1 MEQTLYLVRHA
12 HAAAF
17 QPDSERPLSAKGKKQ
32 IERISSALRE
42 KGLVEPSAIW
52 HSPYL
57 RAIETATLLH
67 EGLGLSVGLETVDG
81 INPFD
86 DPSKIAER
94 IHPSNEDIMVVGHE
108 PNLSSLASLLLS
120 GSQSF
125 QCIVFPKTS
134 ILSLARLKVGDQ
146 STPWQIAWH
155 ISHKHFK

>member
-12 HAAAF
+12 HAADF
-17 QPDSERPLSAKGKKQ
+17 QPDSKRPLSAKGKKQ
-32 IERISSALRE
+32 IERISSALQG
-42 KGLVEPSAIW
+42 KGLIEPSVIW

-81 INPFD
+81 ITPFD

-94 IHPSNEDIMVVGHE
+94 IDSSTEDIMVVGHE
-108 PNLSSLASLLLS
+108 PKLSSLTSLLLS

-125 QCIVFPKTS
+125 QCMIFPKTS
-134 ILSLARLKVGDQ
+134 ILSLTRLKVSDQ

-155 ISHKHFK
+155 ISHKHF

>member
-12 HAAAF
+12 HATAF
-17 QPDSERPLSAKGKKQ
+17 QPDSERPLSVKGKKQ

-42 KGLVEPSAIW
+42 KGLIEPSAIW

-81 INPFD
+81 INPF
-86 DPSKIAER
+86 
-94 IHPSNEDIMVVGHE
+94 
-108 PNLSSLASLLLS
+108 
-120 GSQSF
+120 
-125 QCIVFPKTS
+125 
-134 ILSLARLKVGDQ
+134 GDQ

>member
-12 HAAAF
+12 HAADF
-17 QPDSERPLSAKGKKQ
+17 QPDSKRPLSAKGKKQ
-32 IERISSALRE
+32 IERISSALWG
-42 KGLVEPSAIW
+42 KGLIEPSVIW

-81 INPFD
+81 ISPFD

-94 IHPSNEDIMVVGHE
+94 IDPSTEDIMVVGHE
-108 PNLSSLASLLLS
+108 PKLSSLTSLLLS

-125 QCIVFPKTS
+125 QCMIFPKTS
-134 ILSLARLKVGDQ
+134 ILSLTRLKVSDQ

-155 ISHKHFK
+155 ISHKHF

>member
-12 HAAAF
+12 HAADF
-17 QPDSERPLSAKGKKQ
+17 QPDSKRPLSAKGKKQ
-32 IERISSALRE
+32 IERISSALRG
-42 KGLVEPSAIW
+42 KGLIEPSVIW

-81 INPFD
+81 ITPFD

-94 IHPSNEDIMVVGHE
+94 IDSSTEDIMVVGHE
-108 PNLSSLASLLLS
+108 PKLSSLTSLLLS

-125 QCIVFPKTS
+125 QCMIFPKTS
-134 ILSLARLKVGDQ
+134 ILSLTRLKVSDQ

-155 ISHKHFK
+155 ISHKHF

>member
-12 HAAAF
+12 HASDL
-17 QPDSERPLSAKGKKQ
+17 QPDSERPLSAKGKRQ
-32 IERISSALRE
+32 IERISSALRK
-42 KGLVEPSAIW
+42 KGLIEPSVIW

-67 EGLGLSVGLETVDG
+67 EGLGLSVGLEIVNG
-81 INPFD
+81 ITPFD

-94 IHPSNEDIMVVGHE
+94 IDRSNEDIMVVGHE

-120 GSQSF
+120 GAQSF

-134 ILSLARLKVGDQ
+134 ILSLTRLKVGDQ
-146 STPWQIAWH
+146 STPWQINWH
-155 ISHKHFK
+155 ISHKLFK